1 MTKLRERVSEPVH
14 LSFLSLRM
22 SEGVS
27 GSQAARW
34 DGNAAAAMAFNHN
47 TDEDVVKGSR
57 SFAS

>member
-1 MTKLRERVSEPVH
+1 
-14 LSFLSLRM
+14 M

-27 GSQAARW
+27 ASQAARW
-34 DGNAAAAMAFNHN
+34 DVNTAAAMAFNRN

>member
-1 MTKLRERVSEPVH
+1 MLQSWERVNEFIC
-14 LSFLSLRM
+14 LFLSLGM

-34 DGNAAAAMAFNHN
+34 DVNAAAAMAFNHN